1 MVFPCFVSDFS
12 ISREKGNGFPFSLL
26 PKRVADFIPQVMVLV
41 YFVVLDCHTTHV
53 ACKFAKIKESG
64 KVFVE
69 SLQPAKDLFISK
81 IFLKK
86 DDQLKL
92 SMEQPYC
99 FFCEREKGN
108 PLPLFLE
115 MEKLLTKH
123 GNKGKIKGG
132 ALID

>member
-1 MVFPCFVSDFS
+1 MFPCFVSNFS
-12 ISREKGNGFPFSLL
+12 ISRDKGNGFPFYLS

-41 YFVVLDCHTTHV
+41 YFVVLDCHTTHM

-99 FFCEREKGN
+99 FGEREKGN

-115 MEKLLTKH
+115 MEKFLTKH

>member
-1 MVFPCFVSDFS
+1 MVLFPCFLSDFS
-12 ISREKGNGFPFSLL
+12 ISRDKGNGFPFSLS

-92 SMEQPYC
+92 L
-99 FFCEREKGN
+99 FFLRKGEGE
-108 PLPLFLE
+108 PITFIP
-115 MEKLLTKH
+115 
-123 GNKGKIKGG
+123 GDGKITN
-132 ALID
+132 